1 MKKLLFAISLLF
13 VSLPASASWDFD
25 YRPEELQHKR
35 LLNDVESLGVQ
46 VVINDGYCEKLNMLN
61 GFYFNKKKQLYIC
74 QDNRLIDGKIVEWTE
89 NDFDTIRHEA
99 FHLIQDCIDGKLG
112 DGKYKSFYS
121 DDELIQ
127 VVLDSGITMKRLR
140 KYVNLYTILGESSH
154 GIMLELEAIS
164 SSKVMSADDISKM
177 LNDVCLK
184 ENQK

>member
-35 LLNDVESLGVQ
+35 LLNVVESLGVQ
-46 VVINDGYCEKLNMLN
+46 VFINDGYCEKLNMLN

-74 QDNRLIDGKIVEWTE
+74 QDNGLIDGKIVEWTE
-89 NDFDTIRHEA
+89 NDFDTIRHES
-99 FHLIQDCIDGKLG
+99 FHILQDCNDGKLG
-112 DGKYKSFYS
+112 DGKYKPFYS
-121 DDELIQ
+121 
-127 VVLDSGITMKRLR
+127 LD
-140 KYVNLYTILGESSH
+140 ESSH
-154 GIMLELEAIS
+154 GIINLELEAIS
-164 SSKVMSADDISKM
+164 SSKVIMSADDISKM

>member
-1 MKKLLFAISLLF
+1 MMKNLLFAISLLF
-13 VSLPASASWDFD
+13 LSLPASASI
-25 YRPEELQHKR
+25 EELQHKR
-35 LLNDVESLGVQ
+35 LLNVVESLGVQ

>member
-13 VSLPASASWDFD
+13 VSLPASAGT
-25 YRPEELQHKR
+25 EELQHKR
-35 LLNDVESLGVQ
+35 LLNVVESLGVQ
-46 VVINDGYCEKLNMLN
+46 VAINDSYCKKLNMFN
-61 GFYFNKKKQLYIC
+61 GFYINKKKQLYIC
-74 QDNRLIDGKIVEWTE
+74 QDNSLMDGKIVEWTE
-89 NDFDTIRHEA
+89 NDFDTIRHET
-99 FHLIQDCIDGKLG
+99 FHLIQDCNDGKLG
-112 DGKYKSFYS
+112 DGDYKLVYN

-164 SSKVMSADDISKM
+164 SSKVISADDISKM